1 MVRQP
6 FRCPHLWGS
15 PPCVRFA
22 FVELSVHALL
32 TSANVITVLIRGEMY
47 YPPMWQMFSN
57 TTFPAMVAEIAAEAQ
72 AVGLSKRAV
81 SDTTVYSPSAI
92 LCSDSIVVNTTMAEI
107 FESIISTSRNISSM
121 CTSLSYRCFLLR
133 S

>member
-1 MVRQP
+1 
-6 FRCPHLWGS
+6 
-15 PPCVRFA
+15 
-22 FVELSVHALL
+22 
-32 TSANVITVLIRGEMY
+32 
-47 YPPMWQMFSN
+47 MWQMFSN
-57 TTFPAMVAEIAAEAQ
+57 TTFPAMVDEIAAEAR

-107 FESIISTSRNISSM
+107 FESIISTSHNISSM